1 VHLSVAVSPL
11 VAADWDRVR
20 EIYLEGIADGN
31 ATFETAAPAWEKWD
45 AAHLAV
51 GRLVARV
58 GGAIAGWVALSA
70 VSDRCV
76 YSGVA
81 EVSVYVARAARGKG
95 VGRALLEAAIAES
108 ERAGI
113 WTLQSGTFPENAAS
127 VALQKS
133 CGFREVGRRERLG
146 RMNGRWRDVV
156 MLERRSPTAGAD

>member
-1 VHLSVAVSPL
+1 VSVAVSPL
-11 VAADWDRVR
+11 APGDWERVR

-31 ATFETAAPAWEKWD
+31 ATFETSAPSWEKWD
-45 AAHLAV
+45 GKHLPV

-58 GGAIAGWVALSA
+58 DGGIAGWVALSP

-81 EVSVYVARAARGKG
+81 EVSVYVARGARGKG

-127 VALQKS
+127 IALQKS
-133 CGFREVGRRERLG
+133 CGFREVGLRERLG

-156 MLERRSPTAGAD
+156 MLERRSTVAGI